1 MSRKIALLV
10 TAEVQ
15 TRIVVNVADDFDVE
29 NIKDGDFC
37 YISEVAKERLVQN
50 LRNDIYDCVTKV
62 ELDAEVPYNE
72 NED

>member
-1 MSRKIALLV
+1 MSKKVALLV

-15 TRIVVNVADDFDVE
+15 TRSVVNVADDFEVE
-29 NIKDGDFC
+29 NIREGDFC
-37 YISEVAKERLVQN
+37 YISEVAKERLAQN

-62 ELDAEVPYNE
+62 ELDTEVPYNE